1 MSKVDTINYQGK
13 DYATVPARLKEF
25 RSMNPRAS
33 ISTVPKFLDDG
44 GLMFQATIIA
54 DRADDSSATATG
66 TAMYTAS
73 EMSGKKQFEKLET
86 ISIGRAL
93 AVLGYL
99 NNGEVATGEEM
110 AEFEDYKEDK
120 KATAKSL
127 AIESLEA
134 SKTIEE
140 LKLTF
145 IGLGEFMTDQD
156 VVAVKDAMKVRLNEN
171 N

>member
-1 MSKVDTINYQGK
+1 
-13 DYATVPARLKEF
+13 
-25 RSMNPRAS
+25 
-33 ISTVPKFLDDG
+33 
-44 GLMFQATIIA
+44 
-54 DRADDSSATATG
+54 
-66 TAMYTAS
+66 MYTAS

>member
-25 RSMNPRAS
+25 RIMNPRAS

-110 AEFEDYKEDK
+110 AEFEEYQSDK
-120 KATAKSL
+120 IKKSISEAKSR
-127 AIESLEA
+127 EEF
-134 SKTIEE
+134 KTILAKMNAEQKRLFTPAINKRIQE
-140 LKLTF
+140 LK
-145 IGLGEFMTDQD
+145 E
-156 VVAVKDAMKVRLNEN
+156 VVHG
-171 N
+171 